1 MDRYIEKTIGDTIC
15 RVHKTRDFTMLSNG
29 FIGSTNISCQAI
41 TLLAT
46 VMGLPKN
53 WNYTVKGLT
62 VICNVGETAVRNM
75 LKELEKLGY
84 LIRTKLM
91 PSRETGGRIKYVYDF
106 YEYSAKDTSVP
117 QYDAVMETYTAD
129 NATLYKVRKTVTSLL
144 SATSCYVPKS

>member
-53 WNYTVKGLT
+53 WNYTVRGLT
-62 VICNVGETAVRNM
+62 VICNVGETAVRCEFTHQIQ
-75 LKELEKLGY
+75 K
-84 LIRTKLM
+84 
-91 PSRETGGRIKYVYDF
+91 
-106 YEYSAKDTSVP
+106 
-117 QYDAVMETYTAD
+117 
-129 NATLYKVRKTVTSLL
+129 
-144 SATSCYVPKS
+144 